1 MPFPA
6 GGARF
11 RPGAVSPLSYGD
23 LMDRVQLDVAALQ
36 EWSRTL
42 DALPPLS
49 AALPRASAVSA
60 VGDLAAA
67 PGAGALA
74 SVHGARLHALA
85 EAVAALDQRTA
96 ELAGATRAALDGYL
110 AVDADAATIVT
121 ASGRLWP
128 PEPSE
133 TTRSGKL

>member
-1 MPFPA
+1 MVLA
-6 GGARF
+6 KG
-11 RPGAVSPLSYGD
+11 
-23 LMDRVQLDVAALQ
+23 
-36 EWSRTL
+36 
-42 DALPPLS
+42 PP
-49 AALPRASAVSA
+49 
-60 VGDLAAA
+60 
-67 PGAGALA
+67 
-74 SVHGARLHALA
+74 
-85 EAVAALDQRTA
+85 A